1 MTSYETVHHTGTMSL
16 NRFCSE
22 EFRSRFYRDNGRG
35 FEDEGVGGG
44 GDSAL
49 SPSGSEE
56 LEGFKCQDVLQPRVF
71 YPFLLILVLMFLLQ
85 VLCHIFQKAHHKS
98 MI

>member
-1 MTSYETVHHTGTMSL
+1 MWYDFFWILKSSALDYRENGT
-16 NRFCSE
+16 
-22 EFRSRFYRDNGRG
+22 D
-35 FEDEGVGGG
+35 FEGEGVGGG
-44 GDSAL
+44 DSAF

-85 VLCHIFQKAHHKS
+85 VLKITSFQWHILKT
-98 MI
+98 